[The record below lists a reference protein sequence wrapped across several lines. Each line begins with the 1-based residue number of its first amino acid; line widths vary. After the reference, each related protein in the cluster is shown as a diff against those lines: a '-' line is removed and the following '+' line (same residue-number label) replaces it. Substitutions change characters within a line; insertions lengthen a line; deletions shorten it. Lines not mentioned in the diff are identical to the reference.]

1 MDAAPSTSIEAAVGG
16 GLYDLMHIN
25 SLTTVLLL
33 IIMGL
38 CWFIRSLLQDAR
50 DERQLNRD
58 ALNGSTAIISEL
70 KGMIYAIVNKS

>member
-1 MDAAPSTSIEAAVGG
+1 MESTPTLERAIGG
-16 GLYDLMHIN
+16 GVSDLLQI
-25 SLTTVLLL
+25 SPLTSVL
-33 IIMGL
+33 IFVVMGL

-50 DERQLNRD
+50 NERQLNRD